1 MATRTQAQRDA
12 MTIEIGYAVLSAA
25 VLAGV
30 TFAAVTAPWYLLGAP
45 PGLNKAMLV
54 AGCVLATVVFVLRVA
69 HVLWGY
75 RGAPGT
81 RPGQPGR
88 TSSGS

>member
-1 MATRTQAQRDA
+1 MGTRTQAQRDA
-12 MTIEIGYAVLSAA
+12 MTIEIGFAVLSAA

-30 TFAAVTAPWYLLGAP
+30 TFAAVTVPWYVIGVSP
-45 PGLNKAMLV
+45 RPRGIMLV
-54 AGCVLATVVFVLRVA
+54 TGCVLAVATFLVRVV

-81 RPGQPGR
+81 QPSQPGR
-88 TSSGS
+88 TSPDS